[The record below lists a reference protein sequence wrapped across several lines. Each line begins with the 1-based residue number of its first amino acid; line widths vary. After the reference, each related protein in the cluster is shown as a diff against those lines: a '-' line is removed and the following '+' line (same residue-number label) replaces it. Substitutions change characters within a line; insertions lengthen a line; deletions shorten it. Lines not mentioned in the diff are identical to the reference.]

1 MPKGLKRAGLVALI
15 AVALYSLVGFLVL
28 PGIALRIANQQL
40 AQYAREPARLER
52 LEFNPFSLELT
63 LWGLRIGAPGKEQ
76 VAFERLY
83 ANLQLDSLWT
93 GALHLADVAL
103 DQPRTELRFKKD
115 GSLNLANL
123 FDLPPSPSKA
133 ETPPGKPF
141 PLRIDR
147 IALDKGYLHFKD
159 ERPSE
164 PIEFLYDAMT
174 LELKNLSTL
183 PEDNTDM
190 TLVASGP
197 TGGRIDWKGQFSLA
211 PITSKGTFK
220 VSDGRLKVW
229 WPYVRDAVPLVLKD
243 GRFDFSANYTL
254 DLSHTTDFT
263 LEGAALSLAPLN
275 LDSVDGRPLVRL
287 AKLSVSQASLNLAK
301 QQVILGNLRSE
312 GFETWA
318 AREKDGELDW
328 QKLFAPKAKAPT
340 AAEKQAPASATPAP
354 AQAKRSETAPAK
366 PWQVVL
372 QHAQLASNTLHL
384 ADRVPENP
392 VALDLT
398 PLNLELNN
406 FDTLGGKPFELKL
419 DTGVGRQGKLRAS
432 GQVNLKPVSANLKV
446 ATQDIDLRLAQA
458 YISPFVRLELRS
470 GLLDSD
476 LAVNLKS
483 TEPLAFGVTG
493 NAQVN
498 QLHTLDT
505 IKSRD
510 LVRWQKLDVQG
521 LDYQQGGGLAI
532 AQLKV
537 DKPYARFMINE
548 DQSTNIDDLI
558 IAQPHEKNAAQA
570 KAKAA
575 KEPPMP
581 IRIGGITLHDGSAN
595 FADFSLTPNFATA
608 IQQLEG
614 QIGALDNT
622 QPKAAKVDI
631 KGRVDRY
638 APVTIAGSL
647 IPFDPLNSLDI
658 ATSFKRVELTT
669 LTPYSGKFAGYRIRK
684 GRLTLDLHYKIR
696 QGQLE
701 AENNVLVEQL
711 QLGDKVDSPDATNLP
726 IKLAVALLK
735 DNQGRI
741 SIALPIK
748 GDLNNPQFSV
758 MPIVWQTL
766 RNLVVRAAAA
776 PFKLLGGLVHGAGQE
791 DLSNVDFA
799 PGSAELD
806 STAQA
811 GLLKLADALRQRP
824 ELRLEVEGTSAKSS
838 DGSLLA
844 RQRLEREYQ
853 STWYKILQRRG
864 DKVPAQAS
872 MLEVP
877 ASEKAA
883 LLEGIYRARLKQQP
897 PAEWAQL
904 SDEGREQKLRDAVI
918 ASWSDSTALL
928 RQLGQSRASA
938 VKGFLVEQGKLPDE
952 RVFLID
958 ASLVEAGQGGK
969 VATNLHLDA
978 D

>member
-1 MPKGLKRAGLVALI
+1 MPKGLKRAGLAALI
-15 AVALYSLVGFLVL
+15 ALALYSLLGFLVL

-52 LEFNPFSLELT
+52 LEFNPFSFELT
-63 LWGLRIGAPGKEQ
+63 VWGLRIGAPGKEQ
-76 VAFERLY
+76 LAFERLY
-83 ANLQLDSLWT
+83 ANLQADSLWT

-103 DQPRTELRFKKD
+103 DQPRTELRFRKD

-123 FDLPPSPSKA
+123 FDLPPSPDKPQA
-133 ETPPGKPF
+133 PAGKPF

-147 IALDKGYLHFKD
+147 IALNQGYLHFKD

-183 PEDNTDM
+183 PEDNADM
-190 TLVASGP
+190 TMVASGP
-197 TGGRIDWKGQFSLA
+197 TGGRIDWKGQLSLA
-211 PITSKGTFK
+211 PITSKGTLK

-243 GRFDFSANYTL
+243 GRFDFSTQYSL
-254 DLSHTTDFT
+254 DLSHTTELKLDGAT
-263 LEGAALSLAPLN
+263 LNLAPLN
-275 LDSVDGRPLVRL
+275 LDSIDGRPLVRL
-287 AKLSVSQASLNLAK
+287 GKLNVSQASLDLAK
-301 QQVILGNLRSE
+301 QQVLIGNLRSE
-312 GFETWA
+312 GLETWA

-328 QKLFAPKAKAPT
+328 QKLFAPTPKGPS
-340 AAEKQAPASATPAP
+340 AAEKQAPATAAPAP
-354 AQAKRSETAPAK
+354 GNATQAAPAK

-372 QHAQLASNTLHL
+372 QHAQLASNTVHL
-384 ADRVPENP
+384 ADPVPENA

-398 PLNLELNN
+398 PLNIELNN
-406 FDTLGGKPFELKL
+406 FDTLAGKPFDLKL
-419 DTGVGRQGKLRAS
+419 DTGVGRQGKLRAN

-446 ATQDIDLRLAQA
+446 ASQDLDLRIAQA

-476 LAVNLKS
+476 LAINLKS
-483 TEPLAFGVTG
+483 TEPLAFGITG

-505 IKSRD
+505 LKSRD
-510 LVRWQKLDVQG
+510 LVRWQRLDVQG
-521 LDYQQGGGLAI
+521 LDYQQGGGLTI
-532 AQLKV
+532 AQVKLE
-537 DKPYARFMINE
+537 KPYARFMINE
-548 DQSTNIDDLI
+548 DHSTNIDDLI
-558 IAQPHEKNAAQA
+558 IAQPPDKNAAQA
-570 KAKAA
+570 KAKAS
-575 KEPPMP
+575 KEPAMP
-581 IRIGGITLHDGSAN
+581 IRIGGITLNDGSAN

-608 IQQLEG
+608 IQQLQG

-622 QPKAAKVDI
+622 QPKAARVDI

-638 APVTIAGSL
+638 APVTIEGSL
-647 IPFDPLNSLDI
+647 VPFDPLNSLDI

-711 QLGDKVDSPDATNLP
+711 QLGDRVDSPDATTLP
-726 IKLAVALLK
+726 IKLAIALLK
-735 DNQGRI
+735 DTQGKI

-748 GDLNNPQFSV
+748 GDLKNPQFSV

-766 RNLVVRAAAA
+766 RNMVVRAAAA
-776 PFKLLGGLVHGAGQE
+776 PFKLLGGLVHGASQE

-806 STAQA
+806 ATAQA
-811 GLLKLADALRQRP
+811 SLLKLADALRQRP

-844 RQRLEREYQ
+844 QQRLEREYQ

-872 MLEVP
+872 LLEVP
-877 ASEKAA
+877 AGEKPA
-883 LLEGIYRARLKQQP
+883 LLEGIYRTRLKQQP
-897 PAEWAQL
+897 LAEWAKL
-904 SDEGREQKLRDAVI
+904 SDEARAQKLREAVV

-928 RQLGQSRASA
+928 RQLGQARAGA
-938 VKGFLVEQGKLPDE
+938 IKGFLVEQGKLPDE

-958 ASLVEAGQGGK
+958 ASLVEAGQGGN

-978 D
+978 E